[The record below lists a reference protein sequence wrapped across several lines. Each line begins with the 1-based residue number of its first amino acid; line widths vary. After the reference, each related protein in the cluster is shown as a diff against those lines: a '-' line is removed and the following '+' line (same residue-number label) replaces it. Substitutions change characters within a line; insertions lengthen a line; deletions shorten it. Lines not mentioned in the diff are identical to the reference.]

1 MKGSADVAVSV
12 SSKPI
17 INAGDGTGEHPTQ
30 ALLDIFTIKS
40 ELNKIGEEDVNKP
53 KMVITLLGDLKNG
66 RTVHSLV
73 RLLCLYP
80 GVKIIYIAPSILAMP
95 VEIVNELDALGI
107 EQISSMT
114 LEEAICITDVLYVT
128 RIQKERYTYVR
139 ISVKIYM
146 GIYTC
151 ICIHEWI

>member
-40 ELNKIGEEDVNKP
+40 ELNKIGEEDILKP

-95 VEIVNELDALGI
+95 VEIINELDALGI

-114 LEEAICITDVLYVT
+114 LEEAIHITDVLYVT
-128 RIQKERYTYVR
+128 RIQKERYTYIR
-139 ISVKIYM
+139 KSVKIYM
-146 GIYTC
+146 GIHMYMYT
-151 ICIHEWI
+151 